1 MYRIGIDVG
10 GTNTDTVVMRGRTVI
25 ATAKAGT
32 TDDVASGLIESL
44 QAALRQAAVIREH
57 VRTVVI
63 GTTQFTNAVIQRRG
77 LRPTAVIRLCMP
89 ATQCLPPMVDWPEDL
104 HTAIGDHTYLTNGG
118 YEFDGRPISPLN
130 AAEITRIGADIRAKG
145 IDAVAICGVFSPI
158 NDAMERDAAAL
169 IATAC
174 PNAGITISMPI
185 GRLGLLE
192 RENATILNSALLALA
207 SRTVSALSET
217 LRSCGLTCPFY
228 FSQNDG
234 TLMDAQ
240 QVRQYPVLTIASGP
254 TNSMRGAA
262 FLTGHEDAI
271 VLDIGGTTTD
281 VGLLQRGFPRQAST
295 VVDVGGVRTNFR
307 MPDVFSLG
315 LGGGSIVSDDG
326 VACRIGPQS
335 VGHEITKLAR
345 VFAGNTL
352 TATDI
357 IVAARRATVGDRGLV
372 EALPANLLTRA
383 QDTILGMLTAAVDRA
398 LISSAQIP
406 VIAVGG
412 GSILAPDRICGLEV
426 IRPEHF
432 SVANAI
438 GAAIAQIGGET
449 DSVFSIDGRSR
460 EEVLAIAEREARDKA
475 IRAGA
480 IPETLM
486 VIDREDIPL
495 TYLPGNATRIR
506 VKVVGDLSG

>member
-1 MYRIGIDVG
+1 
-10 GTNTDTVVMRGRTVI
+10 MRGRTVV
-25 ATAKAGT
+25 ATAKAAT
-32 TDDVASGLIESL
+32 TDDVAGGLVESL
-44 QAALRQAAVIREH
+44 HRALRASTISSEQ
-57 VRTVVI
+57 VRSVVI
-63 GTTQFTNAVIQRRG
+63 GTTQFTNAVVQRRG

-89 ATQCLPPMVDWPEDL
+89 ATQCLPPMVDWPTDL
-104 HTAIGDHTYLTNGG
+104 HAAIGNHAYLTSGG
-118 YEFDGRPISPLN
+118 YEFDGRPISPLDE
-130 AAEITRIGADIRAKG
+130 AEIIRIGRDILAKG
-145 IDAVAICGVFSPI
+145 VDAVAICGVFSPI
-158 NDAMERDAAAL
+158 SDAMERRAAEL
-169 IATAC
+169 IATTC
-174 PNAGITISMPI
+174 PDAKITISMPI

-207 SRTVSALSET
+207 SHTVDALGET
-217 LRSCGLTCPFY
+217 LRSCGLSCPFY

-234 TLMDAQ
+234 TLMDARH
-240 QVRQYPVLTIASGP
+240 VRQYPVLTIASGP

-262 FLTGHEDAI
+262 FLTGYHNGI

-281 VGLLQRGFPRQAST
+281 VGLLQHGFPRQAST

-307 MPDVFSLG
+307 MPEVFSLG
-315 LGGGSIVSDDG
+315 LGGGSLVSADG
-326 VACRIGPQS
+326 VTCRIGPPS

-345 VFAGNTL
+345 VFGGATL

-357 IVAARRATVGDRGLV
+357 IVAARGAIVGDRKLV
-372 EALPANLLTRA
+372 EALPAAIVTRA
-383 QDTILGMLTAAVDRA
+383 QDTITKMLAAAVDRT
-398 LISSAQIP
+398 LVSSTRIP

-412 GSILAPDRICGLEV
+412 GSILAPEQICGLEV

-438 GAAIAQIGGET
+438 GAAIAQISGET

-480 IPETLM
+480 IPETLT

-495 TYLPGNATRIR
+495 AYLPGNATRIR
-506 VKVVGDLSG
+506 VKVVGDLSS